1 MYKPKNEPTPPAV
14 LPLAKPEKKQYEPPR
29 IVYRGQLEAMA
40 SQCTPAPG
48 KAEADFQ
55 CSVPFS

>member
-40 SQCTPAPG
+40 SQCTPEPPG
-48 KAEADFQ
+48 KATGE

>member
-1 MYKPKNEPTPPAV
+1 VYKPKNEPTPPAV

-40 SQCTPAPG
+40 SQCTPEPPG
-48 KAEADFQ
+48 KATGE